1 MAKKKNNYNMSVV
14 DLSHYNIP
22 HIKEDDRKDWVEFGL
37 DNLYPQYLIELFT
50 GSGINGAIVKGVS
63 SMVAGDQQDT
73 CQGLDVVDKDELE
86 GDLREQYLKF
96 SKLLKTGSRNT
107 IKNLCFDLKLFGTC
121 YINVIWNKTK
131 TAIAEIKHIP
141 SQYIRSGKADSYG
154 KVNEFYYCYD
164 WSNERKYK
172 PHVIKAFNDK
182 DRTETSQLL
191 QIKEYNPQSFYY
203 GIPDYVGGTDYIQ
216 LDMSIAELHLANI
229 DNNFMPSCM
238 VNFSNGIPTE
248 EERREVERRLNAKF
262 SGSGN
267 SGKLII
273 TFNDGKDTTPEI
285 VPLNTG
291 DNDDKYQ
298 FLSTEVSRKV
308 LTAHRITSPLL
319 FGVKSDSSGF
329 GNNAD
334 ELRDSYSLFNNTVV
348 KVFQSTIL
356 EALDRLF
363 RINGIDSLD
372 IYFKTLKP
380 ADFLDLD
387 SIDAIDEQEAG
398 IDIEDETIEET
409 QPISEDMPTEEVSE
423 GEEIEVIQDSE
434 ASYNGAQIS
443 SAIDIVS
450 KVAEGVLSKDQAI
463 VFLIQFLQLPPEVAK
478 RFFKDDENPKPMV
491 DELMGVLK
499 RMKKKKISTSVS
511 QFKDVNKKKLKK
523 DINTKPTKGMVE
535 EAKKGLKWK
544 KEHGRG
550 GTEIGVA
557 RARDISNNKNLSI
570 STIKRMN
577 SFFARHESDKTGKG
591 FEIGEEGFPSAGRI
605 AWALWGGDAGQSW
618 AKKKVKEIENKEN
631 SLSDQEF
638 SNVFETLQGEV
649 IDEKKWVVVDE
660 KEEGDMEDID
670 LWVNRKIRKRKDF
683 SDWVDSREGYNNIGD
698 YSSYLDKSFYLIRFK
713 YYKADYSPSASSR
726 DFCDN
731 MMVDARN
738 GVVYRLEDIDSA
750 SRDGVN
756 SKFGHGKGG
765 GAYDL
770 FKWKG
775 GPFCKHAWKMVLYRL
790 ESETISIDEIG
801 DTDIETLDA
810 EYERVKTIPKS
821 YIPSPWGWYKGTG
834 GARTAP
840 NKMGEGRGRYPGWQ
854 KRKDKI

>member
-50 GSGINGAIVKGVS
+50 GSGINSAIVKGVS
-63 SMVAGDQQDT
+63 SMIAGDQQDT

-86 GDLREQYLKF
+86 GNQKKQYLQF
-96 SKLLKTGSRNT
+96 SKLLKNGSRNT

-121 YINVIWNKTK
+121 YVNVIWNKTK

-141 SQYIRSGKADSYG
+141 AQYIRSGKADSYG
-154 KVNEFYYCYD
+154 NVNEFYYCYD
-164 WSNERKYK
+164 WSNLRKYK
-172 PHVIKAFNDK
+172 PHIIKAFNDT

-248 EERREVERRLNAKF
+248 EERREVERKLNAKF

-267 SGKLII
+267 SGKLIL

-285 VPLNTG
+285 IPLNTG

-298 FLSTEVSRKV
+298 FLSTEVSRKI

-319 FGVKSDSSGF
+319 FGVKGDGAGF

-398 IDIEDETIEET
+398 IDIEDETIE
-409 QPISEDMPTEEVSE
+409 QMQSI
-423 GEEIEVIQDSE
+423 I
-434 ASYNGAQIS
+434 
-443 SAIDIVS
+443 
-450 KVAEGVLSKDQAI
+450 
-463 VFLIQFLQLPPEVAK
+463 AK
-478 RFFKDDENPKPMV
+478 H
-491 DELMGVLK
+491 
-499 RMKKKKISTSVS
+499 KKKK
-511 QFKDVNKKKLKK
+511 FNK
-523 DINTKPTKGMVE
+523 DIDTKPTKGMVE
-535 EAKKGLKWK
+535 EAKKGLKWR

-550 GTEIGVA
+550 GTEVGVA
-557 RARDISNNKNLSI
+557 RARDISNGKNLSI

-591 FEIGEEGFPSAGRI
+591 FEIGEDGFPSAGRI

-618 AKKKVKEIENKEN
+618 ARKKVKEIENKEN
-631 SLSDQEF
+631 NLSDEEF
-638 SNVFETLQGEV
+638 SNVFETLKGEV

-683 SDWVDSREGYNNIGD
+683 SDWVDSREGYDNIGD

-713 YYKADYSPSASSR
+713 YYKADYSPSSSSR

-738 GVVYRLEDIDSA
+738 GVVYRLEDIDRA

-790 ESETISIDEIG
+790 ESETIAIDDIG
-801 DTDIETLDA
+801 DADIETIDA

-840 NKMGEGRGRYPGWQ
+840 NKMGEARGRYPGYK

>member
-96 SKLLKTGSRNT
+96 SKLLKNGSRNT

-121 YINVIWNKTK
+121 YVNVIWNKTK

-141 SQYIRSGKADSYG
+141 AQYIRSGKADSYG
-154 KVNEFYYCYD
+154 KVNDFYYCYD
-164 WSNERKYK
+164 WSNTRKYK
-172 PHVIKAFNDK
+172 PHIIKAFDET

-191 QIKEYNPQSFYY
+191 QVKEYNPQSFYY

-248 EERREVERRLNAKF
+248 EERREVERKLNAKF

-267 SGKLII
+267 SGKLIL

-285 VPLNTG
+285 IPLNTG

-319 FGVKSDSSGF
+319 FGVKGDSSGF

-398 IDIEDETIEET
+398 IDIEDETIEQMES
-409 QPISEDMPTEEVSE
+409 I
-423 GEEIEVIQDSE
+423 I
-434 ASYNGAQIS
+434 
-443 SAIDIVS
+443 
-450 KVAEGVLSKDQAI
+450 
-463 VFLIQFLQLPPEVAK
+463 AK
-478 RFFKDDENPKPMV
+478 H
-491 DELMGVLK
+491 
-499 RMKKKKISTSVS
+499 KKKKFNAIEV
-511 QFKDVNKKKLKK
+511 KDDDVCL
-523 DINTKPTKGMVE
+523 E
-535 EAKKGLKWK
+535 
-544 KEHGRG
+544 
-550 GTEIGVA
+550 
-557 RARDISNNKNLSI
+557 
-570 STIKRMN
+570 
-577 SFFARHESDKTGKG
+577 FF
-591 FEIGEEGFPSAGRI
+591 
-605 AWALWGGDAGQSW
+605 
-618 AKKKVKEIENKEN
+618 
-631 SLSDQEF
+631 
-638 SNVFETLQGEV
+638 
-649 IDEKKWVVVDE
+649 
-660 KEEGDMEDID
+660 
-670 LWVNRKIRKRKDF
+670 
-683 SDWVDSREGYNNIGD
+683 
-698 YSSYLDKSFYLIRFK
+698 
-713 YYKADYSPSASSR
+713 
-726 DFCDN
+726 
-731 MMVDARN
+731 
-738 GVVYRLEDIDSA
+738 
-750 SRDGVN
+750 
-756 SKFGHGKGG
+756 
-765 GAYDL
+765 
-770 FKWKG
+770 
-775 GPFCKHAWKMVLYRL
+775 
-790 ESETISIDEIG
+790 DEIG
-801 DTDIETLDA
+801 INLDEDEWFEAHSDEIKDDKIDSRYHEFAYAPAGTPNVADSSSDIGMFRILYRYSQNLSHNSRLFCQKMVAKSQGGTLYRIEDLRKA
-810 EYERVKTIPKS
+810 SERAVNKGFGPYGSNTYDIS
-821 YIPSPWGWYKGTG
+821 LYKG
-834 GARTAP
+834 GANCKHRWIRAFYFRRIVPKGMTFVDMDGKEYQAGEYLPNGTLNRFRKVSQQFANGKMPMPNDKEMRTTTWNMP
-840 NKMGEGRGRYPGWQ
+840 NHGFLKP
-854 KRKDKI
+854 RKETERS

>member
-1 MAKKKNNYNMSVV
+1 MVKKKNNYNMSVV

-22 HIKEDDRKDWVEFGL
+22 HITEKDDKEWIEFGV

-63 SMVAGDQQDT
+63 SMIAGDQQDT

-86 GDLREQYLKF
+86 GDLKEQYLKF
-96 SKLLKTGSRNT
+96 SKLLKNGSRNT
-107 IKNLCFDLKLFGTC
+107 IKNLAFDLKLFGTC
-121 YINVIWNKTK
+121 YVNVIWNKTK

-154 KVNEFYYCYD
+154 NVNEYYYCYD
-164 WSNERKYK
+164 WSNIRKYK
-172 PHVIKAFNDK
+172 PHVIKAFNEK

-203 GIPDYVGGTDYIQ
+203 GIPDYVGGTDYIK

-248 EERREVERRLNAKF
+248 EERREVERKLNAKF

-308 LTAHRITSPLL
+308 LTSHRITSPLL
-319 FGVKSDSSGF
+319 FGVKGDGAGF

-356 EALDRLF
+356 EALDRVF
-363 RINGIDSLD
+363 RVNGIDSLD

-398 IDIEDETIEET
+398 IDIEDETIE
-409 QPISEDMPTEEVSE
+409 QME
-423 GEEIEVIQDSE
+423 GII
-434 ASYNGAQIS
+434 
-443 SAIDIVS
+443 
-450 KVAEGVLSKDQAI
+450 
-463 VFLIQFLQLPPEVAK
+463 AK
-478 RFFKDDENPKPMV
+478 H
-491 DELMGVLK
+491 
-499 RMKKKKISTSVS
+499 KKKKFKTEQLTDE
-511 QFKDVNKKKLKK
+511 QFDTIFNNLK
-523 DINTKPTKGMVE
+523 
-535 EAKKGLKWK
+535 
-544 KEHGRG
+544 
-550 GTEIGVA
+550 
-557 RARDISNNKNLSI
+557 
-570 STIKRMN
+570 
-577 SFFARHESDKTGKG
+577 
-591 FEIGEEGFPSAGRI
+591 GE
-605 AWALWGGDAGQSW
+605 
-618 AKKKVKEIENKEN
+618 K
-631 SLSDQEF
+631 
-638 SNVFETLQGEV
+638 
-649 IDEKKWVVVDE
+649 IDDKKWILVDE
-660 KEEGDMEDID
+660 KDEGDEESITS
-670 LWVNRKIRKRKDF
+670 WVKRKILKRKDF
-683 SDWVDSREGYNNIGD
+683 GGVISANPDNVFDF
-698 YSSYLDKSFYLIRFK
+698 SYLDKSFYRIRFR
-713 YYKADYSPSASSR
+713 YVRADYSPSSSSR
-726 DFCDN
+726 DFCQN
-731 MMVDARN
+731 MMAQSN
-738 GVVYRLEDIDSA
+738 MVYRIEDIDRA
-750 SRDGVN
+750 SRGGVN
-756 SKFGHGKGG
+756 SEFGHKG

-770 FKWKG
+770 FRWKG
-775 GPFCKHAWKMVLYRL
+775 GPFCKHAWRMALYRL
-790 ESETISIDEIG
+790 EEQTIEVDGEDVG
-801 DTDIETLDA
+801 VDYND
-810 EYERVKTIPKS
+810 YEEVQSIPKS
-821 YIPSPWGWYKGTG
+821 YIPSPWGWKKE
-834 GARTAP
+834 AQIAP
-840 NKMGEGRGRYPGWQ
+840 NQMGESRGRYPGWQ

>member
-141 SQYIRSGKADSYG
+141 AQYIRSGKADSYG

-319 FGVKSDSSGF
+319 FGVKGDSSGF

-363 RINGIDSLD
+363 RINGVDSLD

-380 ADFLDLD
+380 ADFLDLE

-409 QPISEDMPTEEVSE
+409 QPISEDVPTEEVSE

-499 RMKKKKISTSVS
+499 RMKKKKISTTVT
-511 QFKDVNKKKLKK
+511 QFKDENKKK
-523 DINTKPTKGMVE
+523 
-535 EAKKGLKWK
+535 
-544 KEHGRG
+544 
-550 GTEIGVA
+550 
-557 RARDISNNKNLSI
+557 
-570 STIKRMN
+570 
-577 SFFARHESDKTGKG
+577 
-591 FEIGEEGFPSAGRI
+591 
-605 AWALWGGDAGQSW
+605 
-618 AKKKVKEIENKEN
+618 
-631 SLSDQEF
+631 
-638 SNVFETLQGEV
+638 
-649 IDEKKWVVVDE
+649 
-660 KEEGDMEDID
+660 
-670 LWVNRKIRKRKDF
+670 
-683 SDWVDSREGYNNIGD
+683 
-698 YSSYLDKSFYLIRFK
+698 
-713 YYKADYSPSASSR
+713 
-726 DFCDN
+726 
-731 MMVDARN
+731 
-738 GVVYRLEDIDSA
+738 
-750 SRDGVN
+750 
-756 SKFGHGKGG
+756 
-765 GAYDL
+765 
-770 FKWKG
+770 
-775 GPFCKHAWKMVLYRL
+775 
-790 ESETISIDEIG
+790 
-801 DTDIETLDA
+801 
-810 EYERVKTIPKS
+810 
-821 YIPSPWGWYKGTG
+821 
-834 GARTAP
+834 
-840 NKMGEGRGRYPGWQ
+840 
-854 KRKDKI
+854 

>member
-1 MAKKKNNYNMSVV
+1 MSVV

-96 SKLLKTGSRNT
+96 SKLLKNGSRNT

-121 YINVIWNKTK
+121 YVNVIWNKTK

-141 SQYIRSGKADSYG
+141 AQYIRSGKADSYG
-154 KVNEFYYCYD
+154 KVNDFYYCYD
-164 WSNERKYK
+164 WSNTRKYK
-172 PHVIKAFNDK
+172 PHIIKAFDET

-191 QIKEYNPQSFYY
+191 QVKEYNPQSFYY

-248 EERREVERRLNAKF
+248 EERREVERKLNAKF

-267 SGKLII
+267 SGKLIL

-285 VPLNTG
+285 IPLNTG

-319 FGVKSDSSGF
+319 FGVKGDSSGF

-398 IDIEDETIEET
+398 IDIEDETIEQMES
-409 QPISEDMPTEEVSE
+409 I
-423 GEEIEVIQDSE
+423 I
-434 ASYNGAQIS
+434 
-443 SAIDIVS
+443 
-450 KVAEGVLSKDQAI
+450 
-463 VFLIQFLQLPPEVAK
+463 AK
-478 RFFKDDENPKPMV
+478 H
-491 DELMGVLK
+491 
-499 RMKKKKISTSVS
+499 KKKKFNAIEV
-511 QFKDVNKKKLKK
+511 KDDDVCL
-523 DINTKPTKGMVE
+523 E
-535 EAKKGLKWK
+535 
-544 KEHGRG
+544 
-550 GTEIGVA
+550 
-557 RARDISNNKNLSI
+557 
-570 STIKRMN
+570 
-577 SFFARHESDKTGKG
+577 FF
-591 FEIGEEGFPSAGRI
+591 
-605 AWALWGGDAGQSW
+605 
-618 AKKKVKEIENKEN
+618 
-631 SLSDQEF
+631 
-638 SNVFETLQGEV
+638 
-649 IDEKKWVVVDE
+649 
-660 KEEGDMEDID
+660 
-670 LWVNRKIRKRKDF
+670 
-683 SDWVDSREGYNNIGD
+683 
-698 YSSYLDKSFYLIRFK
+698 
-713 YYKADYSPSASSR
+713 
-726 DFCDN
+726 
-731 MMVDARN
+731 
-738 GVVYRLEDIDSA
+738 
-750 SRDGVN
+750 
-756 SKFGHGKGG
+756 
-765 GAYDL
+765 
-770 FKWKG
+770 
-775 GPFCKHAWKMVLYRL
+775 
-790 ESETISIDEIG
+790 DEIG
-801 DTDIETLDA
+801 INLDEDEWFEAHSDEIKDDKIDSRYHEFAYAPAGTPNVADSSSDIGMFRILYRYSQNLSHNSRLFCQKMVAKSQGGTLYRIEDLRKA
-810 EYERVKTIPKS
+810 SERAVNKGFGPYGSNTYDIS
-821 YIPSPWGWYKGTG
+821 LYKG
-834 GARTAP
+834 GANCKHRWIRAFYFRRIVPKGMTFVDMDGKEYQAGEYLPNGTLNRFRKVSQQFANGKMPMPNDKEMRTTTWNMP
-840 NKMGEGRGRYPGWQ
+840 NHGFLKP
-854 KRKDKI
+854 RKETERS

>member
-73 CQGLDVVDKDELE
+73 CQGLDVVDKDKLE

-141 SQYIRSGKADSYG
+141 AQYIRSGKADSYG

-248 EERREVERRLNAKF
+248 EERREVERKLNARF

-285 VPLNTG
+285 IPLNTG

-319 FGVKSDSSGF
+319 FGVKGDSSGF

-398 IDIEDETIEET
+398 IDIEDETIEQMES
-409 QPISEDMPTEEVSE
+409 I
-423 GEEIEVIQDSE
+423 I
-434 ASYNGAQIS
+434 
-443 SAIDIVS
+443 
-450 KVAEGVLSKDQAI
+450 
-463 VFLIQFLQLPPEVAK
+463 AK
-478 RFFKDDENPKPMV
+478 H
-491 DELMGVLK
+491 
-499 RMKKKKISTSVS
+499 KKKKFKSEELTDEQFDSV
-511 QFKDVNKKKLKK
+511 F
-523 DINTKPTKGMVE
+523 
-535 EAKKGLKWK
+535 
-544 KEHGRG
+544 
-550 GTEIGVA
+550 
-557 RARDISNNKNLSI
+557 
-570 STIKRMN
+570 
-577 SFFARHESDKTGKG
+577 
-591 FEIGEEGFPSAGRI
+591 
-605 AWALWGGDAGQSW
+605 QSL
-618 AKKKVKEIENKEN
+618 E
-631 SLSDQEF
+631 
-638 SNVFETLQGEV
+638 GEV

-731 MMVDARN
+731 MMVDAKN
-738 GVVYRLEDIDSA
+738 GVVYRLEDIDRA

-790 ESETISIDEIG
+790 ESETISIDDIG
-801 DTDIETLDA
+801 DVDIETIDA

-834 GARTAP
+834 GAKTPP
-840 NKMGEGRGRYPGWQ
+840 NKMGKARGRYPGYE